1 MKPQPKIDASVLPT
15 VLAVSLLV
23 SVMMMGLLSLYELD
37 FLFFAR
43 LQRIRTQ
50 KDNIES
56 LLTLYRYD
64 PTIASRLEADSSLV
78 LYDTLPSSRIK
89 LTCSDWGLYEV
100 VVASSCE
107 GDLYQGQILGLS
119 APANSAKDVSTLW
132 YKDNNSALTLT
143 GDSNIEGEAWLPRNG
158 VIYGQM
164 QSIYFKGEKLSP
176 TQIKKSS
183 STLPAPDKTRSSVV
197 EKLFGL
203 RPNAFAADSMTVSF
217 RSEGPAVI
225 AAQGNRLADC
235 YYAGNIVITGGR
247 IEIAR
252 SAHLRDVIVVG
263 REVVV
268 EDGFRGAVQLFA
280 RDTARVGKD
289 VAMEY
294 PSGIYAEK
302 NASLGDNSLLEG
314 YMVVDCKGN
323 ADKTKA
329 NCVKARTSRLRG
341 LLYVKGIAQ
350 LQGTVAGVAWLDKAT
365 YYSPHGYYEDMLFD
379 ASLFGRDEAI
389 YPLWLDAAGKR
400 ETIKWV
406 R

>member
-23 SVMMMGLLSLYELD
+23 AVMMMGLLSLYELD
-37 FLFFAR
+37 FLFFTR

-78 LYDTLPSSRIK
+78 LYDTLPASRMK
-89 LTCSDWGLYEV
+89 FTCSDWGLYEV
-100 VVASSCE
+100 AIASSYE
-107 GDLYQGQILGLS
+107 GDLYQGQILGLA
-119 APANSAKDVSTLW
+119 APAKDACTLW
-132 YKDNNSALTLT
+132 YRDNNSALTLT

-164 QSIYFKGEKLSP
+164 QSVYFKGEKLSP

-183 STLPAPDKTRSSVV
+183 STLPAPDKQRSAVV

-203 RPNAFAADSMTVSF
+203 RPDTFAADSMTVSF
-217 RSEGPAVI
+217 RGDGPVVI
-225 AAQGNRLADC
+225 AAQDNRLSNC

-252 SAHLRDVIVVG
+252 SAKLRDVIVVG

-268 EDGFRGAVQLFA
+268 EDRFSGAVQIFA

-289 VAMEY
+289 VVMEY
-294 PSGIYAEK
+294 PSGIYSEK
-302 NASLGDNSLLEG
+302 NASLGDNSLIEG
-314 YMVVDCKGN
+314 YMVVDCKGDM
-323 ADKTKA
+323 DKTKA
-329 NCVKARTSRLRG
+329 NCVKSRTSRLRG

-350 LQGTVAGVAWLDKAT
+350 LQGTVAGVAYIDKAT
-365 YYSPHGYYEDMLFD
+365 YFSPHGYYEDMLFD

-400 ETIKWV
+400 EMIKWV

>member
-1 MKPQPKIDASVLPT
+1 MKPQSKIDASVLPT

-64 PTIASRLEADSSLV
+64 PMIASRLEADSSLV
-78 LYDTLPSSRIK
+78 LYDTLPASRMK

-100 VVASSCE
+100 AIASSYE

-119 APANSAKDVSTLW
+119 APAKDVCTLW
-132 YKDNNSALTLT
+132 YRDNNSALTLT

-164 QSIYFKGEKLSP
+164 QSVYFKGEKLSP
-176 TQIKKSS
+176 TQIKKST
-183 STLPAPDKTRSSVV
+183 STLPAPDSKRSAVI

-203 RPNAFAADSMTVSF
+203 SPNTFAADSMTVSF
-217 RSEGPAVI
+217 RGDGPAVI
-225 AAQGNRLADC
+225 AAQGSRLSNC

-263 REVVV
+263 REVIV
-268 EDGFRGAVQLFA
+268 EDGFSGAMQIFA

-289 VAMEY
+289 VVMEY
-294 PSGIYAEK
+294 PSGVYSEK
-302 NASLGDNSLLEG
+302 SASLGDNSLLEG
-314 YMVVDCKGN
+314 YMVVDCKGD

-329 NCVKARTSRLRG
+329 NCVKSRTSRLRG

-350 LQGTVAGVAWLDKAT
+350 LQGTVAGAVYLDKAT

-379 ASLFGRDEAI
+379 ASLFGRAEAI